1 MLDFMTV
8 STSRSNK
15 SSTVEVF
22 PKFIM
27 KKSKD
32 LMVRGKDF
40 YAIWD
45 EDRKIW
51 STDEDDV
58 VRLVDNELRK
68 YVNENADHLEGS
80 PVIKFM
86 WDGDSGSIDKFHKY
100 CQKQMRDSFTM
111 LDEELIFSN
120 TELCREASW
129 RRKKLMLLCRTII
142 GLMLVWIT
150 LAFLF
155 LFRIIVCC
163 IVKLN
168 APPTLMP

>member
-8 STSRSNK
+8 STSKSNK

-68 YVNENADHLEGS
+68 YVNEHADHLEGS
-80 PVIKFM
+80 PV
-86 WDGDSGSIDKFHKY
+86 
-100 CQKQMRDSFTM
+100 
-111 LDEELIFSN
+111 
-120 TELCREASW
+120 
-129 RRKKLMLLCRTII
+129 
-142 GLMLVWIT
+142 
-150 LAFLF
+150 
-155 LFRIIVCC
+155 
-163 IVKLN
+163 VK
-168 APPTLMP
+168 